1 MCRLAKAT
9 LPALCAAHAGPPRA
23 AVLQGAHEGL
33 GLGHEFLRHVQRCQ
47 ALVHVIDG
55 TSRDPLGDFH
65 AINLELELF
74 NPELKDKPQV
84 GVWVGV

>member
-1 MCRLAKAT
+1 
-9 LPALCAAHAGPPRA
+9 
-23 AVLQGAHEGL
+23 
-33 GLGHEFLRHVQRCQ
+33 
-47 ALVHVIDG
+47 VHVIDG

-84 GVWVGV
+84 GGCCALASPSDSAWSGCGGRLAVRVACRIICVFAAKLCEWQGAELSAA

>member
-1 MCRLAKAT
+1 M
-9 LPALCAAHAGPPRA
+9 
-23 AVLQGAHEGL
+23 
-33 GLGHEFLRHVQRCQ
+33 QRCQ

-84 GVWVGV
+84 GGGGV